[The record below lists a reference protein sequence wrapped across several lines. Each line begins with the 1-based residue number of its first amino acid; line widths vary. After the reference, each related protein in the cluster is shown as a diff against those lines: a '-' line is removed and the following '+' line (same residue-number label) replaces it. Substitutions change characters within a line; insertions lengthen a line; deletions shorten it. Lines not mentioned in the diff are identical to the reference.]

1 MHIKTLNNELIFYC
15 QIRTRELSFWAKRKS
30 LDLNIFPIGTSL
42 KDILGKWDHR
52 NSKNA
57 WMRASEEKKIG
68 SDRQFKMNWIESL
81 HQMAFG
87 KWNDI
92 NLVLVASS
100 IT

>member
-15 QIRTRELSFWAKRKS
+15 QIRTGLHVKVKRKS
-30 LDLNIFPIGTSL
+30 LDTNIFQIVTSS

-52 NSKNA
+52 NSKTA